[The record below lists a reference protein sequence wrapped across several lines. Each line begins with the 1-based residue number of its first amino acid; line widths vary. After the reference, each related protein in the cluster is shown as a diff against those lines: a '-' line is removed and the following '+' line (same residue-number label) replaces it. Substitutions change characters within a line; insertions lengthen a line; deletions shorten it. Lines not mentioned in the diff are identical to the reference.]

1 MFILFLPPICAF
13 YRLDAFKFFEPFED
27 FAKLESYYNSVRI
40 GCNLAS
46 GPFCF
51 HLEKLPNVF
60 LTEAAKDIPLN
71 QSFWTNVLIK
81 SQRKKFSSTKHAT
94 KQPHQQ
100 LDKSIIVSQRVSLTF
115 TSYDDETVKKDTY
128 MPKKKVIQGKAKKL
142 TIYFEGSL
150 RLKHGEKSKEGP
162 EGTYGVIES
171 KCA

>member
-1 MFILFLPPICAF
+1 M
-13 YRLDAFKFFEPFED
+13 
-27 FAKLESYYNSVRI
+27 
-40 GCNLAS
+40 
-46 GPFCF
+46 
-51 HLEKLPNVF
+51 
-60 LTEAAKDIPLN
+60 
-71 QSFWTNVLIK
+71 
-81 SQRKKFSSTKHAT
+81 
-94 KQPHQQ
+94 
-100 LDKSIIVSQRVSLTF
+100 TF